1 MGAEYAGRLLGGL
14 ADITRSEFLQRM
26 QAEDIELM
34 VV

>member
-14 ADITRSEFLQRM
+14 ADITRSEFLQSM
-26 QAEDIELM
+26 QAEYVDLM